1 MRTDATT
8 KLRDSLNRSS
18 EMSNNDVFPQCI
30 IEIKNLRLRNVKKV
44 IISNLNVNSLPNK
57 FDQLIEI
64 G

>member
-18 EMSNNDVFPQCI
+18 EMFNNDVFPQCI

>member
-30 IEIKNLRLRNVKKV
+30 LEIINLRLRNVKKV

>member
-30 IEIKNLRLRNVKKV
+30 LEIKNLRLRNVKKV

>member
-44 IISNLNVNSLPNK
+44 MISNLNVNSLPNK